1 MKKLTYLLFACTAMI
16 AFALSS
22 CSSDGTIDEIAP
34 VTDPDPST
42 TSQVTVLQVDGL
54 SATKLAGFF
63 TGVSSFNCDSLNAV
77 MSTTDTLT
85 VEEVAYLLQLR
96 TERKF
101 QQDLMIAA
109 QEHSEQSFMYRMYAA
124 HKTHQDAM
132 ARMLQFYGIEA
143 PDLGAV
149 GVFEDTA
156 LQEKYN
162 AVVAAMTGD
171 VETLQ
176 VLMAV
181 MEQSIVTLRD
191 ELAVATNENIKIVL
205 ENMLRATQNHLCVLN
220 IRLQEFD
227 VTYVPTILTA
237 EEFAAIIENGIQRG
251 SMYADR
257 SRFGLTN
264 GEKGG
269 HMNRMTAQYAKHY
282 GYGNGGR

>member
-1 MKKLTYLLFACTAMI
+1 MKKITYLLFACTAMI
-16 AFALSS
+16 AFALSA
-22 CSSDGTIDEIAP
+22 CSSNGTIDEIAP
-34 VTDPDPST
+34 VTDPDSSM

-54 SATKLAGFF
+54 NATKLAGLF
-63 TGVSSFNCDSLNAV
+63 TGVSSIHCDSLNAV
-77 MSTTDTLT
+77 MSATDTLT

-96 TERKF
+96 IERKF

-132 ARMLQFYGIEA
+132 ARMLEFYGIEA
-143 PDLGAV
+143 PELGGV
-149 GVFEDTA
+149 GVFEDAA
-156 LQEKYN
+156 LQERYN
-162 AVVAAMTGD
+162 TIVAAMTGD

-181 MEQSIVTLRD
+181 MEQSIVTLKA
-191 ELAVATNENIKIVL
+191 ELAVATNDNIKIVL
-205 ENMLRATQNHLCVLN
+205 ENILRATQNHLCVLN
-220 IRLQEFD
+220 TRLQQYD

-251 SMYADR
+251 AMYADR

-269 HMNRMTAQYAKHY
+269 HMNRMTTQYAKHY